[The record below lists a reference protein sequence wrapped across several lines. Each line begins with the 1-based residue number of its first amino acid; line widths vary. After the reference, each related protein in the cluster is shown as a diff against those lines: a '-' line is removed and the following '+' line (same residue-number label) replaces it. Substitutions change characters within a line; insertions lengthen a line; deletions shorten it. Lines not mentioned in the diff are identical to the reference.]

1 MTINFGENIRKL
13 RLAHKLTQEK
23 LADFLGVSFQA
34 VSKWER
40 GDTVPDIFMLPAIA
54 SFFGVSVDYLLN
66 FNQFEKEKEI
76 EAYEKRYYQL
86 WRKNERDE
94 LLCMMKEAVNRYPAE
109 YRLLVRY
116 LNVMVWCALDS
127 RRALEMKNEAVSVYE
142 RIVSHC
148 TVDSIRI
155 WAKKIMSNYFKEL
168 SRIEGSGITL
178 SDAERILSEMPLM
191 QNSRDYLACFLYSD
205 DKRDAA
211 SRSAIAELS
220 FLMNT
225 VILGN
230 WVYNPIY
237 TLDEKIGA
245 LESLLKM
252 NDILYENGG
261 YGKNSVNSVY
271 VMTYLG
277 CFYYEKGEFEK
288 AKSLV
293 HKSIDLARCLD
304 KTEGALIHTCGLLAG
319 VSAEKEKIP
328 KMTAE
333 PLAKTIEN
341 YIFRCK
347 KIVLDI

>member
-127 RRALEMKNEAVSVYE
+127 RRA
-142 RIVSHC
+142 
-148 TVDSIRI
+148 
-155 WAKKIMSNYFKEL
+155 
-168 SRIEGSGITL
+168 
-178 SDAERILSEMPLM
+178 
-191 QNSRDYLACFLYSD
+191 
-205 DKRDAA
+205 
-211 SRSAIAELS
+211 
-220 FLMNT
+220 
-225 VILGN
+225 
-230 WVYNPIY
+230 
-237 TLDEKIGA
+237 
-245 LESLLKM
+245 
-252 NDILYENGG
+252 
-261 YGKNSVNSVY
+261 
-271 VMTYLG
+271 
-277 CFYYEKGEFEK
+277 
-288 AKSLV
+288 
-293 HKSIDLARCLD
+293 
-304 KTEGALIHTCGLLAG
+304 TEGALIHTCGLLAG